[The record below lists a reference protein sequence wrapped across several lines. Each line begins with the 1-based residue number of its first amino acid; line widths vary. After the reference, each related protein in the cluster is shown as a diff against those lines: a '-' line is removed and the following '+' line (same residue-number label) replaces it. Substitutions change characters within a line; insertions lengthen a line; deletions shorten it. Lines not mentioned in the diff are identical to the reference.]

1 MNDQKLENASEAT
14 ATDVAQWMLSEVSQK
29 KRIYQS
35 EIAPR
40 IRKGYGSSFVY
51 ENKNGNLSISKEV
64 LEEFRTLSDGLVIW
78 EKGERCWRL
87 LRKGEEYKGR
97 QRE

>member
-14 ATDVAQWMLSEVSQK
+14 ATDVAQWMLSEVSK
-29 KRIYQS
+29 KKQIYQD

-40 IRKGYGSSFVY
+40 IRKAYGSSFVY
-51 ENKNGNLSISKEV
+51 TNINGNLSISREV
-64 LEEFRTLSDGLVIW
+64 LKEFRRLSDGWVIW
-78 EKGERCWRL
+78 EKGERCWRQ